1 MSGVPFMKLYIG
13 DLMGDTN
20 TLNAKQFGA
29 YMLILIS
36 LWKSKDGNLPIKLVK
51 FASRCGRDWPNVWEV
66 IRDYFI
72 VDDAGM
78 VSQERVLRERG
89 TVKPAVI
96 SQQSVRVKSGITCA
110 ESVRVKSP
118 KSLKTNNP
126 APENSENPSRARV
139 RCQKSETL
147 PSDTSYPQSE
157 SMPGCSAAASQ
168 PPPTSAEAGAAPPAP
183 ARDASACAPPRD
195 APPPARVS
203 IPSEDQAK
211 IDSAQIAMAVGVFN
225 KIAADVGWPAVKPPL
240 SAVRASKLRARIKRA
255 GGIAG
260 WLAQMRRAAASDFL
274 TGKSESGWKA
284 SFDFF
289 SQESSFD
296 RLIEGN
302 YDNSTKQPAKHDRG
316 SEGARRADRPAGSRD
331 QRDSGGPHRGLL
343 AGFAQASQRLDPDPD
358 DARNGGDDPA
368 LG

>member
-1 MSGVPFMKLYIG
+1 MSDVPFMKLYIG

-96 SQQSVRVKSGITCA
+96 SQQSGRVKSGITCA
-110 ESVRVKSP
+110 ESVRVKSHKP
-118 KSLKTNNP
+118 LKTNNL
-126 APENSENPSRARV
+126 APQNSENTSRARV
-139 RCQKSETL
+139 RCQKSDSL
-147 PSDTSYPQSE
+147 PSDTSYPQSV
-157 SMPGCSAAASQ
+157 PDASH
-168 PPPTSAEAGAAPPAP
+168 PPPTSAEAGAATPAP

-195 APPPARVS
+195 APPLARVS

-211 IDSAQIAMAVGVFN
+211 IDSAQIAMAVAVFN
-225 KIAADVGWPAVKPPL
+225 KLAADVGWPAVKPPL
-240 SAVRASKLRARIKRA
+240 SAARAAKLRARIKRA
-255 GGIAG
+255 GGIAE
-260 WLAQMRRAAASDFL
+260 WMTQIRRAAASDFL

-284 SFDFF
+284 SFDFLA
-289 SQESSFD
+289 QESSFD

-302 YDNSTKQPAKHDRG
+302 YDNSTRKPTRPTHDRG
-316 SEGARRADRPAGSRD
+316 PEGARGADRPAGSRD

-343 AGFAQASQRLDPDPD
+343 AGFAQASKRLDADPN